1 MELRAGVVGAGQAA
15 AAERDGR
22 HVEVAPVLLHQQ
34 VGGGLG
40 DAEQRVRRAVDRHR
54 GRDAVVVLVVAREL
68 EALLVLL
75 ERQAVRRV
83 AVDLVGRAEDERG
96 VDRVL
101 ARRLE
106 QVERAVGVD
115 AEVGLRLLG
124 GPVVRGLG
132 GGVHDQLDLAGV
144 LGEDALDAVGVADV
158 DLLVHELVREPL
170 LEHLGHAARRRLGA
184 EEARAHV
191 VLEADDGVAALGEVE
206 DGLGADQ
213 AAGSGDDGDGH
224 TRRLTRM
231 ADART
236 KRLTLIACILG
247 TAVVF
252 LDGTVVNVAL
262 PAIRDD
268 LDTGL
273 AGAAVGRRGLP
284 ADARLAAARRR
295 LARRPARAGSKIF
308 SVGLVGLRR

>member
-1 MELRAGVVGAGQAA
+1 MRSTPSAS
-15 AAERDGR
+15 RMSISSCD
-22 HVEVAPVLLHQQ
+22 
-34 VGGGLG
+34 
-40 DAEQRVRRAVDRHR
+40 
-54 GRDAVVVLVVAREL
+54 
-68 EALLVLL
+68 
-75 ERQAVRRV
+75 
-83 AVDLVGRAEDERG
+83 
-96 VDRVL
+96 
-101 ARRLE
+101 
-106 QVERAVGVD
+106 
-115 AEVGLRLLG
+115 
-124 GPVVRGLG
+124 
-132 GGVHDQLDLAGV
+132 
-144 LGEDALDAVGVADV
+144 
-158 DLLVHELVREPL
+158 ELVREAL

-191 VLEADDGVAALGEVE
+191 VLEADDGVAALGEVD

-213 AAGSGDDGDGH
+213 AAGAGDDRDGH

-268 LDTGL
+268 LDTRPRR
-273 AGAAVGRRGLP
+273 AAVGRRGLP

-295 LARRPARAGSKIF
+295 LARRPARPASGSS
-308 SVGLVGLRR
+308 SVGLAGFGADVGAVRDRADRRAADRGAGAAGRSPARCSCPPRWPSSPPSSRTTSAAPRSGRGRRGPGSRS

>member
-1 MELRAGVVGAGQAA
+1 MDVVAHLLAPVPEHGVGLAGDRAAHQVGEEAVELRAGVVGAGQAA

-22 HVEVAPVLLHQQ
+22 HVEVAPVLLHEQ

-68 EALLVLL
+68 EPLLVLL
-75 ERQAVRRV
+75 QRQEVRRV

-115 AEVGLRLLG
+115 AEVGLRVLG

-158 DLLVHELVREPL
+158 DLLVDELVREAL
-170 LEHLGHAARRRLGA
+170 LRAPRTCGGSRPRRRRSC
-184 EEARAHV
+184 ARM
-191 VLEADDGVAALGEVE
+191 
-206 DGLGADQ
+206 
-213 AAGSGDDGDGH
+213 SFSRP
-224 TRRLTRM
+224 T
-231 ADART
+231 
-236 KRLTLIACILG
+236 
-247 TAVVF
+247 
-252 LDGTVVNVAL
+252 TV
-262 PAIRDD
+262 
-268 LDTGL
+268 
-273 AGAAVGRRGLP
+273 
-284 ADARLAAARRR
+284 
-295 LARRPARAGSKIF
+295 
-308 SVGLVGLRR
+308 

>member
-15 AAERDGR
+15 AAEGDGR

-54 GRDAVVVLVVAREL
+54 GRDAVVVLVVARDL
-68 EALLVLL
+68 EPLLVLL
-75 ERQAVRRV
+75 ERQEVRRV

-115 AEVGLRLLG
+115 AEVRLRVLG

-132 GGVHDQLDLAGV
+132 GGVHDQLDVAGV

-158 DLLVHELVREPL
+158 DLLVQELVRETL

-191 VLEADDGVAALGEVE
+191 VLEADDGVAALGEME
-206 DGLGADQ
+206 DGLGPDEAARPADY
-213 AAGSGDDGDGH
+213 GDGH
-224 TRRLTRM
+224 EAVQDSLGLM
-231 ADART
+231 AHRA
-236 KRLTLIACILG
+236 
-247 TAVVF
+247 
-252 LDGTVVNVAL
+252 
-262 PAIRDD
+262 PAILVDGRLQVLPPPD
-268 LDTGL
+268 
-273 AGAAVGRRGLP
+273 GARAHAQG
-284 ADARLAAARRR
+284 ARAAPAAAQRG
-295 LARRPARAGSKIF
+295 RPTFDALRDVSLRGRARASSSASSGATA
-308 SVGLVGLRR
+308 RARARC